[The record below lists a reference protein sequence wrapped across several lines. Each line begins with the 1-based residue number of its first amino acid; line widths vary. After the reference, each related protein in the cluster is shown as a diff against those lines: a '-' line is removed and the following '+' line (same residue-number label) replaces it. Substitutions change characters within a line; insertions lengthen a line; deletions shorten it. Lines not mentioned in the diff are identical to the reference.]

1 MITLAILAV
10 IVRVTT
16 PILLSGIGTLYNDR
30 AGVTNITVEGS
41 MLLGAFASVACSYF
55 THNWVL
61 SVLVAVL
68 CGILVSLLFSLL
80 TTVLNGVE
88 IIVGLAMNVFL
99 DGLTVFLL
107 RQVFKQSGSLYS
119 PEIVGIPTFSFEG
132 LNNIPVLN
140 ECLNG
145 QTWIV
150 YFAFLSVVL
159 SQIVLFHTPFGMKVR
174 ACGENPNAAATVG
187 INVPR
192 IRLICNIIAGSM
204 CGLAGAQL
212 SLGFLSLFSEGMTV
226 GKGYIALAAVIFSK
240 GKPARVLSL
249 SLFFGLAEAL
259 SNTLQLTAIPPELA
273 LMLPYVTV
281 ILLTLLEF
289 KKKPS
294 AHHPAN

>member
-1 MITLAILAV
+1 MISIVILAV
-10 IVRVTT
+10 VVRVTT
-16 PILLSGIGTLYNDR
+16 PILLSGMGTLYNDR

-61 SVLVAVL
+61 SVITAVC

-80 TTVLNGVE
+80 TTVLSGVE

-119 PEIVGIPTFSFEG
+119 PEIVGIPTFHFKALEG
-132 LNNIPVLN
+132 IPILN
-140 ECLNG
+140 ECLNN
-145 QTWIV
+145 QTWIA
-150 YFAFLSVVL
+150 YFAFLSVIL
-159 SQIVLFHTPFGMKVR
+159 SQVVLFHTPFGMRVR
-174 ACGENPNAAATVG
+174 ACGENPNAALTVG
-187 INVPR
+187 VNVLR
-192 IRLICNIIAGSM
+192 VRLACNLIAGSF

-212 SLGFLSLFSEGMTV
+212 SLGFLSLFSTV

-240 GKPARVLSL
+240 GKPARVLIL
-249 SLFFGLAEAL
+249 SVLFGFAEAL

-273 LMLPYVTV
+273 LMLPYVMV

-289 KKKPS
+289 KKKP
-294 AHHPAN
+294 AMHKAEN